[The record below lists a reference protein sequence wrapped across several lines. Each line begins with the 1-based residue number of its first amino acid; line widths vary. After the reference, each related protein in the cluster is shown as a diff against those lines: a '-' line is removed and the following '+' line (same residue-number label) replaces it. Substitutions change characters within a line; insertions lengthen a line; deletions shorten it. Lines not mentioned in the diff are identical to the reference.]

1 MTKRT
6 VLAAG
11 VLLCATALGGCSA
24 GGAKPTAST
33 PVPDAAPTPVSKK
46 VADPPSRPSTQG
58 AEYYFNREI
67 TKADLEG
74 RTLREL
80 NLIRNTIFARAGNP
94 FRKKWLREYF
104 TAQPWY
110 RPAAKTDDSKLTA
123 IDRRNA
129 EFVATFEAQI
139 PREELERRRQAIT
152 DKPKAS
158 RTAEDLVELQLLA
171 RSLGQSSNEEG
182 VEKTPL
188 DTPEMLDK
196 TLTVEQLSNFSRRD
210 LRLLRNMV
218 YARRGRVFKSPV
230 LQEFFLRTEWYTP
243 DEGYKES
250 KLTAVDR
257 RNIKIIA
264 GVEQELGGAVSDKEM
279 GAEWFGAA

>member
-11 VLLCATALGGCSA
+11 VLLCAMTLGGCSA
-24 GGAKPTAST
+24 GGAKP
-33 PVPDAAPTPVSKK
+33 AAPTPVADTAPTPVSNKA
-46 VADPPSRPSTQG
+46 ADPPSGQTRATS
-58 AEYYFNREI
+58 EYYFNREI
-67 TKADLEG
+67 TRADLEG
-74 RTLREL
+74 RSLREL

-94 FRKKWLREYF
+94 FRKKWLRDYF
-104 TAQPWY
+104 TSQPWY
-110 RPAAKTDDSKLTA
+110 KPAAKTDDSKLTA
-123 IDRRNA
+123 LDRKNA
-129 EFVATFEAQI
+129 EFVATFEAEI
-139 PREELERRRQAIT
+139 PREELERRRKAIT
-152 DKPKAS
+152 DRPKTD
-158 RTAEDLVELQLLA
+158 RTPEDLIELQLLA

-196 TLTVEQLSNFSRRD
+196 VLTVEQLSNFSRRD

-230 LQEFFLRTEWYTP
+230 LQDFFLRTEWYQA
-243 DEGYKES
+243 DEAYSES

>member
-1 MTKRT
+1 MTKRH

-11 VLLCATALGGCSA
+11 VLLCATAFGGCSA
-24 GGAKPTAST
+24 GGAKP
-33 PVPDAAPTPVSKK
+33 AAPTPDTAPVTVSKT
-46 VADPPSRPSTQG
+46 APDTQSKPT
-58 AEYYFNREI
+58 ALVTDYYFTREI

-94 FRKKWLREYF
+94 FRKKWLRDYF
-104 TAQPWY
+104 SAQPWY
-110 RPAAKTDDSKLTA
+110 KPADKTDESKLTA
-123 IDRRNA
+123 LDRKNA
-129 EFVATFEAQI
+129 EFVATFEAEI
-139 PREELERRRQAIT
+139 PRGELERRRKALA
-152 DKPKAS
+152 DKPKDA
-158 RTAEDLVELQLLA
+158 RTPEDLVELQLLA
-171 RSLGQSSNEEG
+171 RSLGKSSDVEG

-196 TLTVEQLSNFSRRD
+196 LLTVEQLNNFSRRD

-230 LQEFFLRTEWYTP
+230 LQDFFLRTEWYQA
-243 DEGYKES
+243 DEAYSEA
-250 KLTAVDR
+250 KLTDIDR

>member
-11 VLLCATALGGCSA
+11 VLLCATALGGCSV
-24 GGAKPTAST
+24 GGAKPAAPT
-33 PVPDAAPTPVSKK
+33 PSPDTAPTPVSKT
-46 VADPPSRPSTQG
+46 VADPQSRQSATNP
-58 AEYYFNREI
+58 EYYFNREI

-74 RTLREL
+74 RPLREL

-94 FRKKWLREYF
+94 FRKKWLRDYF

-110 RPAAKTDDSKLTA
+110 KPAAKTDDSKLTA
-123 IDRRNA
+123 LDRKNA
-129 EFVATFEAQI
+129 EFVATFEAEI
-139 PREELERRRQAIT
+139 PRGELERRRKAIT
-152 DKPKAS
+152 DRPKAD
-158 RTAEDLVELQLLA
+158 RTPEDLVELQLLA

-196 TLTVEQLSNFSRRD
+196 VLTVEQLSNFSRRD

-230 LQEFFLRTEWYTP
+230 LQEFFLRTEWYQA
-243 DEGYKES
+243 DETYSES
-250 KLTAVDR
+250 KLTDIDR